1 MKLHTSIA
9 ALKASLLTL
18 FFASMNAFAV
28 AETISSLTAPDEK
41 GKLILDLRSRLEHV
55 EQDNSLHNA
64 TVGTLRTRLGYK
76 SGSFQGFAG
85 LIEVEDIRAVGDAYN
100 STSNGK
106 IRHSVIAD
114 PESTELNRAYIS
126 YAGMFDTAFTYGR
139 QRLVLDNSR
148 FVGNVG
154 WRQNEQT
161 FDAFKVENTSF
172 TDTKITLAYV
182 DKVHSVFG
190 DDSERGDVN
199 MQSPIINVQYKGSP
213 MLNVSGYGY
222 FLSFDND
229 PAASRQTSGIRV
241 KGEYPLSR
249 IALLYAAE
257 YARQSDYKDGLA
269 DINAD
274 YRHLVAGVRF
284 PAVTTEIGYEILS
297 GDGEYA
303 FQTPLATG
311 HAFNGWADQ
320 FLVTPLNGLTDV
332 YISADTF
339 FAGIKWKAVYHNFS
353 ADRGGVDYGS
363 ELDLL
368 VVKNFAQRYTVG
380 LKYASYFADDYSN
393 DTEKIQV
400 YAQVNF

>member
-1 MKLHTSIA
+1 MKLHIA
-9 ALKASLLTL
+9 ALKANLFML
-18 FFASMNAFAV
+18 FFTSLNAFAV
-28 AETISSLTAPDEK
+28 VETTGLQTAPNEK
-41 GKLILDLRSRLEHV
+41 GKLVLDIRSRLEHV
-55 EQDNSLHNA
+55 EQNNSLRNA
-64 TVGTLRTRLGYK
+64 TVSTLRTRLGYR

-85 LIEVEDIRAVGDAYN
+85 LVEVEDIRAMGNSYN

-114 PESTELNRAYIS
+114 PKSTEINRAYIS

-139 QRLVLDNSR
+139 QRLILDNSR
-148 FVGNVG
+148 FLGNVG

-182 DKVHSVFG
+182 DKVHSIFG
-190 DDSERGDVN
+190 DDSERGDVD
-199 MQSPIINVQYKGSP
+199 MQSPIINIHYKGSP
-213 MLNVSGYGY
+213 MLNISGYGY

-241 KGEYPLSR
+241 KGEYPLNNV
-249 IALLYAAE
+249 ALLYAAE
-257 YARQSDYKDGLA
+257 YARQSDYKDGIA

-274 YRHLVAGVRF
+274 YRHLVAGARF
-284 PAVTTEIGYEILS
+284 AAITTEIGYETLS

-332 YISADTF
+332 YVSANTF
-339 FAGIKWKAVYHNFS
+339 FAGIKWKAVYHDFS
-353 ADRGGVDYGS
+353 ADRGGVDYGN
-363 ELDLL
+363 ELNLL
-368 VVKNFAQRYTVG
+368 IVKNFSKRYTVG
-380 LKYASYFADDYSN
+380 LKYASYSADDFST
-393 DTEKIQV
+393 DTEKIQI
-400 YAQVNF
+400 YAQINI